1 MQGSSTSRVEKFSNS
16 RKRAMRSEEFTKKGK
31 DNRKRNKTERGHRE
45 EYDDIE
51 ENSYIG
57 SWYKCIKIRS
67 ASLTLLYN

>member
-16 RKRAMRSEEFTKKGK
+16 RKRAMRSEESTKNAK

-57 SWYKCIKIRS
+57 S
-67 ASLTLLYN
+67 